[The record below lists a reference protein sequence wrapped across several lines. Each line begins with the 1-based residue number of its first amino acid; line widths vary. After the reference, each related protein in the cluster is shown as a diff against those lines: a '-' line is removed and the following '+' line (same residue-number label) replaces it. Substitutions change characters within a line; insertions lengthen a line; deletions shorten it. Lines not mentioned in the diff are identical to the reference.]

1 MQASPTR
8 LFMEDEA
15 LVSLRTQIEALRAHN
30 ERLRVQPPQDVVDF
44 ASSPLAKPGL
54 ADVTMDTR
62 AEPEAA
68 AGATA
73 AASDPMAAL
82 EDFFASLNLPPPVLV
97 PEDQH
102 SGEEAGSRDGED
114 EAEPPPSH
122 LSAAL
127 TAAERSQ
134 QYDALVRGMVQ
145 RAWSSAV
152 QEYRS
157 GSWIARGASSGQ
169 SASSGLNAS
178 SGLSATAQ
186 RYADVSP
193 APPRAVNGEAD
204 GAEPWRDACANGA
217 HAQRTPTTDL
227 PRSRGHGRRS
237 SPRLPASS
245 CRWAGMGYS
254 EQARLRHDVESR
266 RHG

>member
-1 MQASPTR
+1 
-8 LFMEDEA
+8 MEDEA
-15 LVSLRTQIEALRAHN
+15 LAAVRTQIEALRAYN

-44 ASSPLAKPGL
+44 ATSPVAKPGM
-54 ADVTMDTR
+54 ADVAMGAHAAPT
-62 AEPEAA
+62 AA
-68 AGATA
+68 AAATA
-73 AASDPMAAL
+73 EASDPMAEL
-82 EDFFASLNLPPPVLV
+82 EAFFASLNLPPVSI

-102 SGEEAGSRDGED
+102 SGDEAGSRDGEN
-114 EAEPPPSH
+114 EEEPPPPPH

-134 QYDALVRGMVQ
+134 QYDALVRAMVQ

-152 QEYRS
+152 HEYRS
-157 GSWIARGASSGQ
+157 GSWIARGASSG
-169 SASSGLNAS
+169 
-178 SGLSATAQ
+178 LSATAQ
-186 RYADVSP
+186 PWAQHYADGSP

-254 EQARLRHDVESR
+254 EQARLRHDVESKR
-266 RHG
+266 QG